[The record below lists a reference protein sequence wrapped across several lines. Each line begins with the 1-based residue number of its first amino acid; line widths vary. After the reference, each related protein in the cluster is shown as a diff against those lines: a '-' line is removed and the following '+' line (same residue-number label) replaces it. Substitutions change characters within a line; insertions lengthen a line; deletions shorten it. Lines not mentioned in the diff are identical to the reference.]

1 MSRRRKAE
9 KRISSPDPVYNSK
22 LVSMIIN
29 KTLLEGKKNTAQ
41 HIFYES
47 MKRVGESIKQDPLEI
62 LQKAINNI
70 TPVVELKSRRIGGAT
85 YQVPIEINFN
95 RGTSLALRFLIKA
108 ARNRPGRNMI
118 VKLGNEIMDAYNNTG
133 NAVKK
138 KEELHKMAD
147 ANKSFASFKF

>member
-9 KRISSPDPVYNSK
+9 RRIIMPDPIYNSK

-29 KTLLEGKKNTAQ
+29 KTLLEGKKNIAQ

-47 MKRVGESIKQDPLEI
+47 MKKVKESIKQDPIETLN
-62 LQKAINNI
+62 KAIINI

-85 YQVPIEINFN
+85 YQVPLEIDPN

-108 ARNRPGRNMI
+108 ARNRPGRSMI
-118 VKLGNEIMDAYNNTG
+118 IKLGNEIIDAYNNTG
-133 NAVKK
+133 SAVKK
-138 KEELHKMAD
+138 KEELHKQAES
-147 ANKSFASFKF
+147 NKSFASFKF